1 MKRVISLLLVVV
13 MLVAMVACGGTKEE
27 SKAPESQAPASQ
39 APASQA
45 PESQAPAEP
54 EVEYPTGDITFIIPN
69 GPGGG
74 NDLITRALVPSLTRD
89 LGVNVVPANQSE
101 SAGAVAAMNLMTAE
115 PNGETLYFNSQT
127 LITASMSTIKAID
140 LTKFQPVAQVVEDTG
155 NLLVRPGEF
164 EDIHAF
170 LEKAKTDGV
179 KVAVNSETSVWGM
192 AARQLE
198 DVAGVDFQ
206 YVIYSEG
213 GPACLAALAQGEVDA
228 VVENVSG
235 SQAMVDS
242 GKVVPLVC
250 MGDTRVDAYADTPT
264 LKEEGID
271 MSAAVWRGVFTTA
284 GVSEEIL
291 AEMDKAFA
299 AAVESPEFTE
309 YCENASLTIRYR
321 DHAEFTEFVNEQIEV
336 YSAMLAE

>member
-1 MKRVISLLLVVV
+1 MKRIIAMLLAVC
-13 MLVAMVACGGTKEE
+13 MLCALCACGGTKEE
-27 SKAPESQAPASQ
+27 SKAPESQAPAST
-39 APASQA
+39 APEKA
-45 PESQAPAEP
+45 PESTAPEAP
-54 EVEYPTGDITFIIPN
+54 KVEYPTGDITFIIPN

-74 NDLITRALVPSLTRD
+74 NDLITRALVPSLSRD

-101 SAGAVAAMNLMTAE
+101 SAGAVAAMNLMTAK

-170 LEKAKTDGV
+170 LDKAKNEGV

-198 DVAGVDFQ
+198 DVAGVEFQ

-250 MGDTRVDAYADTPT
+250 MGDTRVSAYADTPT